1 MHILAI
7 ETTGAHASVSLIDE
21 YGKVAELSSGGT
33 LNHLQQLIPMV
44 ESLLERENVK
54 KSELTAVAAS
64 QGPGSFTGIRIG
76 VSTARALS
84 QALEI
89 PAIPVPTLKAFAYNA
104 EACSG
109 IICPVFDA
117 RRSQV
122 YAGAYMWHGGEILEL
137 VRGGAYDL
145 AEYLTELAR
154 AVKWLISGGLSPCGL
169 AACAVP
175 ERIPELT
182 FYGDGVP
189 VYGDKI
195 KEWQAS
201 SPICDAEKASESGGR
216 TEADLKCLAESLRG
230 SGGTGC
236 AGGVL
241 GSLRIKFAEG
251 EMALQRAS
259 SVAKLALDI
268 YKAGGQVEY
277 ESLLPEY
284 MRKSEA
290 ERKLENGTL
299 GKKKAN

>member
-7 ETTGAHASVSLIDE
+7 ETTGAHASAALIDE
-21 YGKVAELSSGGT
+21 YGKVAEESSQGT
-33 LNHLQQLIPMV
+33 LNHLQQLVPMI
-44 ESLLERENVK
+44 ERLLEKENVK
-54 KSELTAVAAS
+54 KSELTAIAAS

-104 EACSG
+104 EGYSG

-137 VRGGAYDL
+137 VAGAAYDL
-145 AEYLTELAR
+145 ADYLAELAR
-154 AVKWLISGGLSPCGL
+154 AVRWLISGGLSPCGL

-189 VYGDKI
+189 VYGEKI

-201 SPICDAEKASESGGR
+201 SPVCDAESE
-216 TEADLKCLAESLRG
+216 TLEESLRG

-236 AGGVL
+236 VGGVL
-241 GSLRIKFAEG
+241 GSLQVKFAEG
-251 EMALQRAS
+251 EMACQRAS
-259 SVAKLALDI
+259 SVARLALEI
-268 YKAGGQVEY
+268 YKDGGQVGY
-277 ESLLPEY
+277 QDLLPNY

-290 ERKLENGTL
+290 ERKLADGTL
-299 GKKKAN
+299 GKKKSSGQ